1 MGFCSSDAPDYS
13 SVANASKEAAEL
25 SYKLGQEQLAFS
37 KSQYEAMKPLYSS
50 LVSSQQSTAAAQNAI
65 AAQAAAQGQD
75 YFDYQKSFRPVEQQM
90 LKESMAGNEA
100 RTQAFDAANQA
111 DAAAIT
117 QGDTS
122 LYNANQAEIDSGV
135 SRAVADAQGGYTRS
149 MNQAIRQGLRYGASG
164 AGITSAAGGLGL
176 AQAQNVAATAT
187 GARTAGLSNVRQRLA
202 TGLQLRG
209 SNMQALNGQQSLD
222 WARKLDA
229 AGLVKGLPGASAGA
243 YGAAAAAG
251 STAVSAINGAGAMAT
266 RPGEQAMNGM
276 AQGNSTIMQG
286 QGMKINGLS
295 NVMNAQAQ
303 NQDDGSGLG
312 SILGGAAKIG
322 GLFMM
327 SDRRMKENIVRIGTT
342 NHDLPLYEFNYI
354 GDDTRYRGVMA
365 DEAEKVMPEAVV
377 YDDIGFARVNYA
389 MLGIEMEEV

>member
-1 MGFCSSDAPDYS
+1 MSCCGGEAPDYS
-13 SVANASKEAAEL
+13 SVSAASEHAADLANQLGEKQLQFAKDQYAAM
-25 SYKLGQEQLAFS
+25 Q
-37 KSQYEAMKPLYSS
+37 PLFSS
-50 LVSSQQSTAAAQNAI
+50 LVSTQQSTAAAQNAI
-65 AAQAAAQGQD
+65 AGQAAAQGQD

-117 QGDTS
+117 QGDTG

-149 MNQAIRQGLRYGASG
+149 INQALRQGMRYGAGG
-164 AGITSAAGGLGL
+164 AGIAAAAGGLGL

-229 AGLVKGLPGASAGA
+229 AGLVKGLPGASNGA

-251 STAVSAINGAGAMAT
+251 STAVSAINGAGALAT

-276 AQGNSTIMQG
+276 AQGSSTIMQG

-295 NVMNAQAQ
+295 SVMNAQAQ

-322 GLFMM
+322 SLFFP
-327 SDRRMKENIVRIGTT
+327 SDRRMKENIVRVGTT

-365 DEAEKVMPEAVV
+365 DEAEKVLPESVV
-377 YDDIGFARVNYA
+377 YDDIGFARVDYA
-389 MLGIEMEEV
+389 LLGIEMEEV